1 MGKKVYL
8 ETYGC
13 QMNVHD
19 SEKATHVLSDLG
31 YSQTSEP
38 GAADLVLLNTCMVRE
53 KAARKVFARI
63 NEIKNDIRKCKVK
76 TASDNGLPVFGVMGC
91 VAQAEADRLFERS
104 RDIRMVMGTQA
115 ISRLPA
121 MIEQLEKGFD
131 RVIDVRLSKE
141 SEFLE
146 LEAASRQTK
155 HIAYITI
162 TEGCNKF
169 CSFCIVP
176 FTRGRERS
184 RPADRIVNEARSL
197 GEQGYQEVHLL
208 GQNVNSYG
216 LSGRYH
222 GNSVSAPSAQEDGD
236 EITFAKLLDRVA
248 SESGVPRIKYT
259 TSYPRD
265 FDEEIVR
272 VMDAYENLCEWIH
285 LPAQAGSDRVLR
297 AMRRGYTRR
306 EYIGKI
312 DAIKGARKDI
322 AITGDMIVG
331 FPGETDDDFNETMS
345 LVAEVEYDGLYI
357 FKYSPRPRTPAA
369 AYADSIP
376 EEVKTERFL
385 RLQELQDRIQRRRYE
400 RYLGRTVEVLVEGT
414 SSRSS
419 SDYTGHTRCNKVVN
433 FPIASPRGSEEFGKL
448 VNVNITGVKSHSLYG
463 EIAGDSGLNWKGN
476 YGAGSQDS
484 RSFG

>member
-1 MGKKVYL
+1 MEKKVYL

-19 SEKATHVLSDLG
+19 SEKAIRMFSDLG
-31 YSQTSEP
+31 YSQTSEVNE
-38 GAADLVLLNTCMVRE
+38 ADIVLLNTCMVRE

-63 NEIKNDIRKCKVK
+63 NEIKNEIRRDNPRV
-76 TASDNGLPVFGVMGC
+76 APRIAPDNGPPVFGVMGC

-104 RDIRMVMGTQA
+104 QDIKMVMGTQA

-121 MIEQLEKGFD
+121 LVEQLDKGFS

-141 SEFLE
+141 AEFLE
-146 LEAASRQTK
+146 LEASSRQTK

-184 RPADRIVNEARSL
+184 RPAGRIIGEAKAL
-197 GEQGYQEVHLL
+197 AEQGYQEVQLL

-222 GNSVSAPSAQEDGD
+222 GNPSSAEAGD
-236 EITFAKLLDRVA
+236 EITFAELLDRVA
-248 SESGVPRIKYT
+248 ANSGVPRIKYT

-272 VMDAYENLCEWIH
+272 VMDAHENLCEWIH

-297 AMRRGYTRR
+297 VMRRGYTRR
-306 EYIGKI
+306 EYIEKI
-312 DAIKGARKDI
+312 EAIKGARKEI
-322 AITGDMIVG
+322 SITGDMIVG

-385 RLQELQDRIQRRRYE
+385 RLQELNDRIQKRRYE

-414 SSRSS
+414 SSRSP

-433 FPIASPRGSEEFGKL
+433 FPAAAEALGKL
-448 VNVNITGVKSHSLYG
+448 VNVKITEVKSHSLYG
-463 EIAGDSGLNWKGN
+463 EMAGNMFKDSV
-476 YGAGSQDS
+476 
-484 RSFG
+484 

>member
-1 MGKKVYL
+1 MF
-8 ETYGC
+8 
-13 QMNVHD
+13 
-19 SEKATHVLSDLG
+19 SDLG
-31 YSQTSEP
+31 YSQTSEVNE
-38 GAADLVLLNTCMVRE
+38 ADIVLLNTCMVRE

-63 NEIKNDIRKCKVK
+63 NEIKNEIRRDNPRV
-76 TASDNGLPVFGVMGC
+76 APRIAPDNGPPVFGVMGC

-104 RDIRMVMGTQA
+104 QDIKMVMGTQA

-121 MIEQLEKGFD
+121 LVEQLDKGFS

-141 SEFLE
+141 AEFLE
-146 LEAASRQTK
+146 LEASSRQTK

-184 RPADRIVNEARSL
+184 RPAGRIIGEAKAL
-197 GEQGYQEVHLL
+197 AKQGYQEVQLL

-222 GNSVSAPSAQEDGD
+222 GNPSSAEVGD
-236 EITFAKLLDRVA
+236 EITFAELLDRVA
-248 SESGVPRIKYT
+248 ASSGVPRIKYT

-272 VMDAYENLCEWIH
+272 VMDAHENLCEWIH

-297 AMRRGYTRR
+297 VMRRGYTRR
-306 EYIGKI
+306 EYIEKI
-312 DAIKGARKDI
+312 EAIKGARKEI
-322 AITGDMIVG
+322 SITGDMIVG

-385 RLQELQDRIQRRRYE
+385 RLQELNDRIQKRRYE

-414 SSRSS
+414 SSRSP

-433 FPIASPRGSEEFGKL
+433 FPAAAEALGKL
-448 VNVNITGVKSHSLYG
+448 VNVKITEVKSHSLYG
-463 EIAGDSGLNWKGN
+463 EMAGNMFKDSV
-476 YGAGSQDS
+476 
-484 RSFG
+484 

>member
-1 MGKKVYL
+1 MSMNKKVYL

-19 SEKATHVLSDLG
+19 SEKATYMLSDLG
-31 YSQTSEP
+31 YAQTSEVNE
-38 GAADLVLLNTCMVRE
+38 ADLVLLNTCMVRE
-53 KAARKVFARI
+53 KAARKVYTRI
-63 NEIKNDIRKCKVK
+63 NEIKRDISK
-76 TASDNGLPVFGVMGC
+76 ASRGKNLPVFGVMGC

-104 RDIRMVMGTQA
+104 RDIKMVMGTQA
-115 ISRLPA
+115 IPRLPNL
-121 MIEQLEKGFD
+121 MEQLDKGFD

-141 SEFLE
+141 AEFLE
-146 LEAASRQTK
+146 LQADNRQTK

-184 RPADRIVNEARSL
+184 RPADRIVDEARSL
-197 GEQGYQEVHLL
+197 GEQGYQEIHLL

-222 GNSVSAPSAQEDGD
+222 GNLASAEESAG
-236 EITFAKLLDRVA
+236 ITFAKLLARVA
-248 SESGVPRIKYT
+248 EESGVPRIKFT

-265 FDEEIVR
+265 FDDEIVR
-272 VMDAYENLCEWIH
+272 VMDEHDNLCEWVH
-285 LPAQAGSDRVLR
+285 LPAQSGNDRVLR

-306 EYIGKI
+306 EYIEKI
-312 DAIKGARKDI
+312 EAIKRSKKDI

-331 FPGETDDDFNETMS
+331 FPGETDDDFSETMS

-369 AYADSIP
+369 AYADSITD
-376 EEVKTERFL
+376 EVKTERFL
-385 RLQELQDRIQRRRYE
+385 MLQELQDRIQKRRYE
-400 RYLGRTVEVLVEGT
+400 RYIGRTVEVLVEGM

-433 FPIASPRGSEEFGKL
+433 FPIASDMLGRLAQVK
-448 VNVNITGVKSHSLYG
+448 ITEVKSHSLYG
-463 EIAGDSGLNWKGN
+463 VMVKA
-476 YGAGSQDS
+476 
-484 RSFG
+484 

>member
-1 MGKKVYL
+1 MFSG
-8 ETYGC
+8 
-13 QMNVHD
+13 
-19 SEKATHVLSDLG
+19 LG
-31 YSQTSEP
+31 YSQTSEVNE
-38 GAADLVLLNTCMVRE
+38 ADLILLNTCMVRE

-63 NEIKNDIRKCKVK
+63 NEIKNEIRRGQAKP
-76 TASDNGLPVFGVMGC
+76 ASDNELPVFGVMGC

-104 RDIRMVMGTQA
+104 RDIKMVMGTQA

-121 MIEQLEKGFD
+121 LMEQLDKGFS

-146 LEAASRQTK
+146 LEASSRQTK

-184 RPADRIVNEARSL
+184 RPADRIVEEAKAL
-197 GEQGYQEVHLL
+197 GEQGYHEVHLL

-222 GNSVSAPSAQEDGD
+222 GNLGNHGNHGNLGNLGNLATDTSAQEDGD

-248 SESGVPRIKYT
+248 AESGVPRIKYT

-272 VMDAYENLCEWIH
+272 VMDAHENLCEWIH

-297 AMRRGYTRR
+297 MMRRGYTRR
-306 EYIGKI
+306 EYIEKI
-312 DAIKGARKDI
+312 EAIKGARKEI
-322 AITGDMIVG
+322 SITGDMIVG

-400 RYLGRTVEVLVEGT
+400 RYLGRTVEVLVEGA
-414 SSRSS
+414 SSRSP

-433 FPIASPRGSEEFGKL
+433 FPIAAEALGKL
-448 VNVNITGVKSHSLYG
+448 VNVNITEVKSHSLYG
-463 EIAGDSGLNWKGN
+463 EMAGDCV
-476 YGAGSQDS
+476 
-484 RSFG
+484 

>member
-19 SEKATHVLSDLG
+19 SEKAIRSLSALG
-31 YSQTSEP
+31 YSQVSE
-38 GAADLVLLNTCMVRE
+38 AREADLVLLNTCMVRE

-63 NEIKNDIRKCKVK
+63 NEIKKSIKR
-76 TASDNGLPVFGVMGC
+76 AGSGAPVFGVMGC
-91 VAQAEADRLFERS
+91 VAQAEAERLFERS
-104 RDIRMVMGTQA
+104 RDIKMVMGTQA
-115 ISRLPA
+115 IPRLPA
-121 MIEQLEKGFD
+121 LVERLEKGFD
-131 RVIDVRLSKE
+131 RVIDVRLSKDA
-141 SEFLE
+141 EFVE
-146 LEAASRQTK
+146 IEATERRTA

-184 RPADRIVNEARSL
+184 RPADRIVAEAKAL
-197 GEQGYQEVHLL
+197 GREGYQEVHLL

-222 GNSVSAPSAQEDGD
+222 GNPSAVEGD
-236 EITFAKLLDRVA
+236 AEITFAALLDRVA
-248 SESGVPRIKYT
+248 AESGVPRIKYT
-259 TSYPRD
+259 TSHPRD
-265 FDEEIVR
+265 FDDEIVR
-272 VMDAYENLCEWIH
+272 VMDAHENLCEWIH

-297 AMRRGYTRR
+297 MMRRGYARR
-306 EYIGKI
+306 EYMDKI
-312 DAIKGARKDI
+312 AAIRRAEKDI
-322 AITGDMIVG
+322 SITGDMIVG

-357 FKYSPRPRTPAA
+357 FKYSPRPMTPAA
-369 AYADSIP
+369 AYADSVP
-376 EEVKTERFL
+376 DEVKTERFL

-400 RYLGRTVEVLVEGT
+400 RYLGRTVEVLVEGI
-414 SSRSS
+414 SSRST

-433 FPIASPRGSEEFGKL
+433 FPIAGSGDSQALGKL
-448 VNVNITGVKSHSLYG
+448 VAVKIIEVKSHSLYG
-463 EIAGDSGLNWKGN
+463 EMAQG
-476 YGAGSQDS
+476 
-484 RSFG
+484 FV

>member
-31 YSQTSEP
+31 YSQTSEV
-38 GAADLVLLNTCMVRE
+38 AEADLVLLNTCMVRE
-53 KAARKVFARI
+53 KAARKVFARV
-63 NEIKNDIRKCKVK
+63 NEIKNDIKKNKLK
-76 TASDNGLPVFGVMGC
+76 TASDNEMPVFGVMGC

-121 MIEQLEKGFD
+121 LMEQLEKGFH

-141 SEFLE
+141 AEFLE
-146 LEAASRQTK
+146 LEASSRQTK

-184 RPADRIVNEARSL
+184 RPADRIVDEARAL
-197 GEQGYQEVHLL
+197 GEQGYQEVQLL

-222 GNSVSAPSAQEDGD
+222 GNPAPSTQKDGE
-236 EITFAKLLDRVA
+236 EITFARLLDRVA
-248 SESGVPRIKYT
+248 AESGVPRIKYT

-272 VMDAYENLCEWIH
+272 VMDARENLCEWIH

-306 EYIGKI
+306 EYFEKI

-322 AITGDMIVG
+322 AVTGDMIVG

-369 AYADSIP
+369 AYTDSIA

-414 SSRSS
+414 SSRSPT
-419 SDYTGHTRCNKVVN
+419 DYTGHTRCNKVVN
-433 FPIASPRGSEEFGKL
+433 FPIASEALGKL
-448 VNVNITGVKSHSLYG
+448 VDVKITGVKSHSLYG
-463 EIAGDSGLNWKGN
+463 EMAGGCV
-476 YGAGSQDS
+476 
-484 RSFG
+484 

>member
-1 MGKKVYL
+1 MNKKVYL

-19 SEKATHVLSDLG
+19 SEKATYMLSDLG
-31 YSQTSEP
+31 YAQTSEVDE
-38 GAADLVLLNTCMVRE
+38 ADLVLLNTCMVRE
-53 KAARKVFARI
+53 KAARKVYTRI
-63 NEIKNDIRKCKVK
+63 NEIKRDISKAARGKK
-76 TASDNGLPVFGVMGC
+76 LPVFGVMGC

-104 RDIRMVMGTQA
+104 RDIKMVMGTQA
-115 ISRLPA
+115 IPRLPNL
-121 MIEQLEKGFD
+121 MEQLDKGFD

-141 SEFLE
+141 AEFLE
-146 LEAASRQTK
+146 LQADNRQTK

-184 RPADRIVNEARSL
+184 RPADRIVEEAKSL
-197 GEQGYQEVHLL
+197 GKQGYQEIHLL

-222 GNSVSAPSAQEDGD
+222 GNPVSAEESAG
-236 EITFAKLLDRVA
+236 ITFARLLARVA
-248 SESGVPRIKYT
+248 EESGVPRIKFT

-265 FDEEIVR
+265 FDDEIVR
-272 VMDAYENLCEWIH
+272 VMDEHDNLCEWVH
-285 LPAQAGSDRVLR
+285 LPAQSGNDRVLR

-306 EYIGKI
+306 EYIDKI
-312 DAIKGARKDI
+312 EAIKRSKKDI

-331 FPGETDDDFNETMS
+331 FPGETDDDFSETMS

-369 AYADSIP
+369 AYADSIT

-385 RLQELQDRIQRRRYE
+385 MLQDLQDRIQKRRYE
-400 RYLGRTVEVLVEGT
+400 RYIGRTVEVLVEGM

-433 FPIASPRGSEEFGKL
+433 FPIASDMLGRLAQVKVTE
-448 VNVNITGVKSHSLYG
+448 VKSHSLYG
-463 EIAGDSGLNWKGN
+463 VMVKA
-476 YGAGSQDS
+476 
-484 RSFG
+484 

>member
-1 MGKKVYL
+1 MEKKVYL

-19 SEKATHVLSDLG
+19 SEKATHALSDLG
-31 YSQTSEP
+31 YSQTSEV
-38 GAADLVLLNTCMVRE
+38 AEADLVLLNTCMVRE

-63 NEIKNDIRKCKVK
+63 NELKTEIRRGGARA
-76 TASDNGLPVFGVMGC
+76 ASDNKSPVFGVMGC

-104 RDIRMVMGTQA
+104 RDIKMVMGTQA

-121 MIEQLEKGFD
+121 LMGQLEKGFN

-141 SEFLE
+141 AEFLE
-146 LEAASRQTK
+146 LEASDRQTK

-184 RPADRIVNEARSL
+184 RPADRIVAEARAL
-197 GEQGYQEVHLL
+197 GEQGYLEIHLL

-222 GNSVSAPSAQEDGD
+222 GNPASVEGGAENGK
-236 EITFAKLLDRVA
+236 EITFARLLDRVA
-248 SESGVPRIKYT
+248 TESGVPRIKYT

-265 FDEEIVR
+265 FDEEVVR
-272 VMDAYENLCEWIH
+272 VMDARENLCEWIH

-306 EYIGKI
+306 EYLEKI
-312 DAIKGARKDI
+312 EAIKGAKREI
-322 AITGDMIVG
+322 SITGDMIVG

-345 LVAEVEYDGLYI
+345 LVAEVEFDGLYI
-357 FKYSPRPRTPAA
+357 FKYSPRPMTPAA
-369 AYADSIP
+369 AYADSVP

-400 RYLGRTVEVLVEGT
+400 RYLGRIVEVLVEGM

-419 SDYTGHTRCNKVVN
+419 SDYTGHTKCNKVVN
-433 FPIASPRGSEEFGKL
+433 FPSASPLDSSDLGKL
-448 VNVNITGVKSHSLYG
+448 VNVKITGVKSHSLYG
-463 EIAGDSGLNWKGN
+463 EMAGG
-476 YGAGSQDS
+476 
-484 RSFG
+484 RV

>member
-1 MGKKVYL
+1 MDKKVYL

-19 SEKATHVLSDLG
+19 SEKAIRMFSDLG
-31 YSQTSEP
+31 YSQTSEVRD
-38 GAADLVLLNTCMVRE
+38 ADLVLLNTCMVRE

-63 NEIKNDIRKCKVK
+63 NEIKNEIKRNKSKI
-76 TASDNGLPVFGVMGC
+76 ASDNELPVFGVMGC

-104 RDIRMVMGTQA
+104 RDIKMVMGTQA

-121 MIEQLEKGFD
+121 LMEQLNKGFS

-146 LEAASRQTK
+146 LEAHSRQTK

-184 RPADRIVNEARSL
+184 RPADRIIDEAKAL
-197 GEQGYQEVHLL
+197 GEQGYQEIHLL

-222 GNSVSAPSAQEDGD
+222 GNPASAPSGQEDGD

-248 SESGVPRIKYT
+248 AESGVPRIKYT

-265 FDEEIVR
+265 FDEEIVK
-272 VMDAYENLCEWIH
+272 VMDARENLCEWIH

-306 EYIGKI
+306 EYIEKI
-312 DAIKGARKDI
+312 EAIRGARREI
-322 AITGDMIVG
+322 SITGDMIVG
-331 FPGETDDDFNETMS
+331 FPGETDEDFNETMS

-369 AYADSIP
+369 AYSDSIP
-376 EEVKTERFL
+376 EEIKTERFL

-414 SSRSS
+414 SSRSP

-433 FPIASPRGSEEFGKL
+433 FPIAAEALGKL
-448 VNVNITGVKSHSLYG
+448 VNVNINGVKSHSLYG
-463 EIAGDSGLNWKGN
+463 EMAGDCV
-476 YGAGSQDS
+476 
-484 RSFG
+484 

>member
-19 SEKATHVLSDLG
+19 SEKATHALSDLG
-31 YSQTSEP
+31 YTQTSVVGE
-38 GAADLVLLNTCMVRE
+38 ADLVLLNTCMVRE
-53 KAARKVFARI
+53 KAARKVYARI
-63 NEIKNDIRKCKVK
+63 NEIKHEVRKGGSK
-76 TASDNGLPVFGVMGC
+76 TKAGADLPVIGVMGC

-104 RDIRMVMGTQA
+104 RDRKMVMGTQA
-115 ISRLPA
+115 IPRLPA
-121 MIEQLEKGFD
+121 LMEQLEKGFD

-146 LEAASRQTK
+146 LDADSRQTK

-184 RPADRIVNEARSL
+184 RPADRIIDEAKALRQ
-197 GEQGYQEVHLL
+197 QGYLEVHLL

-222 GNSVSAPSAQEDGD
+222 GSQAPIEEADG
-236 EITFAKLLDRVA
+236 ITFAKLLDRVA
-248 SESGVPRIKYT
+248 LESGLPRIKYT

-272 VMDAYENLCEWIH
+272 VMDAHENLCEWIH
-285 LPAQAGSDRVLR
+285 LPAQAGSDRILR

-306 EYIGKI
+306 EYIEKI
-312 DAIKGARKDI
+312 VAIKGARREI
-322 AITGDMIVG
+322 SITGDMIVG

-345 LVAEVEYDGLYI
+345 LVAEVEYNGLYI

-376 EEVKTERFL
+376 EETKTERFL

-400 RYLGRTVEVLVEGT
+400 RYLGRTVEVLVGGT
-414 SSRSS
+414 SSRSP

-433 FPIASPRGSEEFGKL
+433 FPMAAEALGKL
-448 VNVNITGVKSHSLYG
+448 VNVDITGVKSHSLYG
-463 EIAGDSGLNWKGN
+463 EMAGDCV
-476 YGAGSQDS
+476 
-484 RSFG
+484 

>member
-1 MGKKVYL
+1 M
-8 ETYGC
+8 
-13 QMNVHD
+13 
-19 SEKATHVLSDLG
+19 
-31 YSQTSEP
+31 
-38 GAADLVLLNTCMVRE
+38 
-53 KAARKVFARI
+53 
-63 NEIKNDIRKCKVK
+63 
-76 TASDNGLPVFGVMGC
+76 
-91 VAQAEADRLFERS
+91 
-104 RDIRMVMGTQA
+104 
-115 ISRLPA
+115 
-121 MIEQLEKGFD
+121 EQLGNGFN

-141 SEFLE
+141 AEFLE
-146 LEAASRQTK
+146 LEASGRQTK

-184 RPADRIVNEARSL
+184 RPADRIVAEAKAL
-197 GEQGYQEVHLL
+197 GEQGYREVHLL

-222 GNSVSAPSAQEDGD
+222 GNLTSAPAAEEDGH
-236 EITFAKLLDRVA
+236 EITFARLLDRVA
-248 SESGVPRIKYT
+248 AESGVPRIKYT

-272 VMDAYENLCEWIH
+272 VMDARENLCEWIH

-297 AMRRGYTRR
+297 TMRRGYTRR
-306 EYIGKI
+306 EYIEKI
-312 DAIKGARKDI
+312 GAIKGAKREI

-331 FPGETDDDFNETMS
+331 FPGETDSDFNETMS

-357 FKYSPRPRTPAA
+357 FKYSPRPMTPAA

-385 RLQELQDRIQRRRYE
+385 KLQELQDRIQKQRYE

-433 FPIASPRGSEEFGKL
+433 FPIAAPMGLENLGKL

-463 EIAGDSGLNWKGN
+463 EMAGICI
-476 YGAGSQDS
+476 
-484 RSFG
+484 

>member
-1 MGKKVYL
+1 MEKKVYL

-19 SEKATHVLSDLG
+19 SEKAIRVFSDLG
-31 YSQTSEP
+31 YSQTSEIRE
-38 GAADLVLLNTCMVRE
+38 ADLILLNTCMVRE

-63 NEIKNDIRKCKVK
+63 NEIKNEIRRDQSKIAPIAPIAPDK
-76 TASDNGLPVFGVMGC
+76 GLPVFGVMGC

-104 RDIRMVMGTQA
+104 RDIKMVMGTQA

-121 MIEQLEKGFD
+121 LMEQLDKGFS

-146 LEAASRQTK
+146 LEASGRQTK

-184 RPADRIVNEARSL
+184 RPAGRIIDEAKAL
-197 GEQGYQEVHLL
+197 GEQGYKEIHLL

-222 GNSVSAPSAQEDGD
+222 GNFGNPGNPASARSAQEDGD

-248 SESGVPRIKYT
+248 GESGVPRIKYT

-272 VMDAYENLCEWIH
+272 VMDEHENLCEWIH

-312 DAIKGARKDI
+312 EAIKGARREI
-322 AITGDMIVG
+322 SITGDMIVG
-331 FPGETDDDFNETMS
+331 FPGETDADFNETMS

-357 FKYSPRPRTPAA
+357 FKYSPRPKTPAA

-414 SSRSS
+414 SSRSP

-433 FPIASPRGSEEFGKL
+433 FPIAAEALGKL
-448 VNVNITGVKSHSLYG
+448 VNVNINGVKSHSLYG
-463 EIAGDSGLNWKGN
+463 EMAGDCV
-476 YGAGSQDS
+476 
-484 RSFG
+484 

>member
-1 MGKKVYL
+1 MEKKVYL

-19 SEKATHVLSDLG
+19 SEKAIRMFSGLG
-31 YSQTSEP
+31 YSQTSEVSE
-38 GAADLVLLNTCMVRE
+38 ADLVLLNTCMVRE

-63 NEIKNDIRKCKVK
+63 NEIKKEIKRDHSGA
-76 TASDNGLPVFGVMGC
+76 ASDNGLPVFGVMGC

-104 RDIRMVMGTQA
+104 RDIKMVMGTQA

-121 MIEQLEKGFD
+121 LMEQLDKGFS

-146 LEAASRQTK
+146 LEASSRQTK

-184 RPADRIVNEARSL
+184 RPADRIVDEAKAL
-197 GEQGYQEVHLL
+197 GEQGFQEVHLL

-216 LSGRYH
+216 LSGQYH
-222 GNSVSAPSAQEDGD
+222 GSVGNPVSAPPAQGDGD

-248 SESGVPRIKYT
+248 AESCVPRIKYT

-272 VMDAYENLCEWIH
+272 VMDAHENLCEWIH

-297 AMRRGYTRR
+297 VMRRGYTRR
-306 EYIGKI
+306 EYIEKI
-312 DAIKGARKDI
+312 EAIRGARKEI
-322 AITGDMIVG
+322 SITGDMIVG

-369 AYADSIP
+369 TYADSIP

-414 SSRSS
+414 SSRSP

-433 FPIASPRGSEEFGKL
+433 FPIAAEALGKL
-448 VNVNITGVKSHSLYG
+448 VNVYITGVKSHSLYG
-463 EIAGDSGLNWKGN
+463 EMAGDCV
-476 YGAGSQDS
+476 
-484 RSFG
+484 

>member
-1 MGKKVYL
+1 
-8 ETYGC
+8 
-13 QMNVHD
+13 
-19 SEKATHVLSDLG
+19 
-31 YSQTSEP
+31 
-38 GAADLVLLNTCMVRE
+38 
-53 KAARKVFARI
+53 
-63 NEIKNDIRKCKVK
+63 
-76 TASDNGLPVFGVMGC
+76 
-91 VAQAEADRLFERS
+91 
-104 RDIRMVMGTQA
+104 MVMGTQA

-121 MIEQLEKGFD
+121 LMGQLEKGFN

-141 SEFLE
+141 AEFLE
-146 LEAASRQTK
+146 LEASDRQTK

-184 RPADRIVNEARSL
+184 RPADRIVAEARAL
-197 GEQGYQEVHLL
+197 GEQGYLEIHLL

-222 GNSVSAPSAQEDGD
+222 GNPASVEGGAENGK
-236 EITFAKLLDRVA
+236 EITFARLLDRVA
-248 SESGVPRIKYT
+248 TESGVPRIKYT

-265 FDEEIVR
+265 FDEEVVR
-272 VMDAYENLCEWIH
+272 VMDARENLCEWIH

-306 EYIGKI
+306 EYLEKI
-312 DAIKGARKDI
+312 EAIKGAKRDI
-322 AITGDMIVG
+322 SITGDMIVG
-331 FPGETDDDFNETMS
+331 FPGETDDDFNETMT
-345 LVAEVEYDGLYI
+345 LVAEVEFDGLYI
-357 FKYSPRPRTPAA
+357 FKYSPRPMTPAA
-369 AYADSIP
+369 AYADSVP

-400 RYLGRTVEVLVEGT
+400 RYLGRIVEVLVEGM

-433 FPIASPRGSEEFGKL
+433 FPSASPLDSSDLGKL
-448 VNVNITGVKSHSLYG
+448 VNVKITGVKSHSLYG
-463 EIAGDSGLNWKGN
+463 EMAGGCV
-476 YGAGSQDS
+476 
-484 RSFG
+484 

>member
-19 SEKATHVLSDLG
+19 SEKAVRVFSDLG
-31 YSQTSEP
+31 YAQTSEVIE
-38 GAADLVLLNTCMVRE
+38 ADLVLLNTCMVRE

-63 NEIKNDIRKCKVK
+63 NEIKNDIRRERSK
-76 TASDNGLPVFGVMGC
+76 TASDNELPMFGVMGC

-104 RDIRMVMGTQA
+104 RDIKMVMGTQA

-121 MIEQLEKGFD
+121 LMEQLDKGFS
-131 RVIDVRLSKE
+131 RVIDVRLSKDA
-141 SEFLE
+141 EFLE
-146 LEAASRQTK
+146 LEASGRQTK
-155 HIAYITI
+155 HVAYITI

-184 RPADRIVNEARSL
+184 RPADRIIDEARAL
-197 GEQGYQEVHLL
+197 GEQGYHEVQLL

-222 GNSVSAPSAQEDGD
+222 GNPASAPSAQEDGD
-236 EITFAKLLDRVA
+236 EITFAELLSRVA
-248 SESGVPRIKYT
+248 AESGVPRIKYT

-265 FDEEIVR
+265 FDEEVVR
-272 VMDAYENLCEWIH
+272 VMDAHENLCEWIH

-306 EYIGKI
+306 EYIEKI
-312 DAIKGARKDI
+312 DAIKGARKEI
-322 AITGDMIVG
+322 SVTGDMIIG
-331 FPGETDDDFNETMS
+331 FPGETDEDFNETMS

-369 AYADSIP
+369 AYPDSIP

-385 RLQELQDRIQRRRYE
+385 RLQELQDRIQKRRYE

-414 SSRSS
+414 SSRST

-433 FPIASPRGSEEFGKL
+433 FPAAAEALGKL
-448 VNVNITGVKSHSLYG
+448 LRVKITAVKSHSLYG
-463 EIAGDSGLNWKGN
+463 EMAGD
-476 YGAGSQDS
+476 YA
-484 RSFG
+484 